1 MRKVFRRCGSIWM
14 ASGARRWKALS
25 KWRSKL
31 KKTKIT
37 MEPIR
42 KELVVDASQETA
54 FQVFTEKMDL
64 WWPKTH
70 HVGKTPVVESVLEPG
85 VRGRWFTKHVDGS
98 EVNVGYVHVWDPYGR
113 LVLIW
118 QVDGNFQCDP
128 NLMSEVEVVFVVEGP
143 GKTRVKLEHRDL
155 EKLMGGKKVIED
167 MDAGWGYI
175 LGLYVAVT
183 NKINAT

>member
-1 MRKVFRRCGSIWM
+1 MQ
-14 ASGARRWKALS
+14 
-25 KWRSKL
+25 
-31 KKTKIT
+31 
-37 MEPIR
+37 PIR
-42 KELVVDASQETA
+42 KEVLVEASQETA

-85 VRGRWFTKHVDGS
+85 VSGRWFTKHEDGS

-128 NLMSEVEVVFVVEGP
+128 NLVSEVEIVFTAEGAR
-143 GKTRVKLEHRDL
+143 KTRVKLEHRDL

-175 LGLYVAVT
+175 LGLFVAVT
-183 NKINAT
+183 NKINAI